1 MEKRLI
7 ILILAPL
14 LLFFNWFDPVV
25 KENEKG
31 EKAYNNKK
39 YKEALNH
46 FRTAR
51 NILSS
56 SDGFKSNITQMID
69 NLDDMLA
76 YLKSINAES
85 LNVSDLNEK
94 HKKQIIG
101 GFANLSKSLNTFY
114 KLVSV
119 YSDKIK
125 DNEIKNIS
133 HKILKNIDNLNS
145 KIRENFATKGAGNI
159 GLVFKDVVYTKS
171 QIEQFNSK
179 IEVSIKDVKTSPDLE
194 SLRYNIASS
203 LYELGNYKNAKNEF
217 EKINL
222 DKSNIKRSDLF
233 FDLGNT
239 NFKMKDYQSALD
251 LYKKALRENP
261 NDIEARQNYELTLEM
276 IKKQKKENKDNKDKN
291 KDKKK
296 DKKDKKDN
304 KDKDKNKKNKDNK
317 EQKKEKKNKEKKDK
331 KDENK
336 KKEDKQKKPEDKKD
350 KKDKQ
355 DKKKE
360 QQQKEDKKKKQEKP
374 KAKPEEKHKN
384 MLRFI
389 DQNEKK
395 QMKKMLQKN
404 KLLKYGIRKSKK
416 KRKDW

>member
-7 ILILAPL
+7 ILILAPF

-39 YKEALNH
+39 YKDALNH

-56 SDGFKSNITQMID
+56 SDGFKSNITQTID
-69 NLDDMLA
+69 KFDDMLA
-76 YLKSINAES
+76 YLKSVNAES

-101 GFANLSKSLNTFY
+101 GFANLSKNLNSFY
-114 KLVSV
+114 KSVSA
-119 YSDKIK
+119 YSSKIK

-133 HKILKNIDNLNS
+133 NKILKNIDNLNS
-145 KIRENFATKGAGNI
+145 KIKKNFASKGSGNI
-159 GLVFKDVVYTKS
+159 GQVFKDIVYVKS

-179 IEVSIKDVKTSPDLE
+179 IKASIKDKKTSPDLE

-239 NFKMKDYQSALD
+239 NFKMKDYESSLD

-276 IKKQKKENKDNKDKN
+276 IKKQKKENKDKKDKN
-291 KDKKK
+291 KDNKK

-304 KDKDKNKKNKDNK
+304 KDKDKDKKNKDNK
-317 EQKKEKKNKEKKDK
+317 DQKKDK
-331 KDENK
+331 KDKRDQNK

-355 DKKKE
+355 DKKKD
-360 QQQKEDKKKKQEKP
+360 QKQKEDKKKKQENQKKP